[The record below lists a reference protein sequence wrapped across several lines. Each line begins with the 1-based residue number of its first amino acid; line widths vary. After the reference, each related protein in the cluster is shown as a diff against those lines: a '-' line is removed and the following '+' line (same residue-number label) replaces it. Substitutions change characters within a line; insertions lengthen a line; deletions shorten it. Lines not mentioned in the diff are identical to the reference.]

1 MKKIFTDSFETHIR
15 NILKVDTSQPIMK
28 LDKTTDVKPQ
38 DALELLMQATQ
49 NLREQYFTR
58 HDKARQ
64 EIQKRVKIL
73 HLLKEQQ
80 KKEIQDLTD
89 EKESMRDKAE
99 KLAEM
104 YDDIYE
110 KQQTLLK
117 RAQDIVRLSTL
128 RLPQSSSMEK
138 EYLNS
143 LEKVKTKTQI
153 LIKNLEQAKVRLT
166 TQQQMMEKSNKTM
179 GDKVVN
185 LPTNKETVIK
195 DVLTEV

>member
-143 LEKVKTKTQI
+143 LEKVKAKTQI

-179 GDKVVN
+179 ADKVVN

-195 DVLTEV
+195 EVLTEV